1 MQDLM
6 GGTLSWIHNLR
17 LWGTIIGYM
26 LLALTI
32 STCTSLWIRYH
43 LKRKDLHPRRAL
55 KKIFNC
61 KKAEKVLTENAEAI
75 RIRTTSA

>member
-1 MQDLM
+1 MDPQFK
-6 GGTLSWIHNLR
+6 

-55 KKIFNC
+55 KKDI
-61 KKAEKVLTENAEAI
+61 
-75 RIRTTSA
+75 

>member
-1 MQDLM
+1 MDPQFK
-6 GGTLSWIHNLR
+6 

-32 STCTSLWIRYH
+32 STFTSLWIRYH

-55 KKIFNC
+55 KKRYLIAKRR
-61 KKAEKVLTENAEAI
+61 KKSLDRK
-75 RIRTTSA
+75 RRGY